1 MNIGSKIN
9 LNVFYHDFEFASLQE
24 FLYGCSMRRV
34 VKVVLG
40 DCQEVLNELNQC
52 LELYPE
58 DGFYMLERG
67 VLKTYMNK
75 FKDAMVDFNCAF
87 KILGET
93 YEVMK
98 HRAYV
103 EHLLGDDKTTR
114 ILVVKPNNSS
124 Q

>member
-1 MNIGSKIN
+1 
-9 LNVFYHDFEFASLQE
+9 
-24 FLYGCSMRRV
+24 MRRV

-40 DCQEVLNELNQC
+40 DCQEVLNELNRC

-75 FKDAMVDFNCAF
+75 LKDAMVDFNCAL

-103 EHLLGDDKTTR
+103 EHLLGDDKTACTIACR
-114 ILVVKPNNSS
+114 AKQLRPLGCYEEVTCLAELPVKFMEYNF
-124 Q
+124 